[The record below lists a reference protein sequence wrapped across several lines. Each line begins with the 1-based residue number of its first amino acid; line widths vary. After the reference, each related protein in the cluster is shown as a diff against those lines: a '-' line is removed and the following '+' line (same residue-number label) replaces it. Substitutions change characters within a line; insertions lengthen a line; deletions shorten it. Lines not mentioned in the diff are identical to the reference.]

1 MTIGTSCP
9 LSYYNLSCNIV
20 LTHRG
25 EIDEDDYQGGL
36 VAIIVAIAAVMYGAR
51 FLNNASNSKES
62 TSTLI
67 KNVEKVNELVLVNAG
82 IQKVITKENNV
93 KVPWTQYGIPF
104 SERKS
109 LLVLNYTAK
118 FGIKK
123 PVKISEKGDHS
134 FEITV
139 PKYEVIG
146 FEMDKDNPYQLYDNS
161 GALLSFATE
170 NIDTGQ
176 LVAKSLTSADHKEYL
191 DGFKSQLYDSVKTYF
206 TTIIKSIDPAAK
218 VTFTLPE

>member
-25 EIDEDDYQGGL
+25 EIDEDDYQGRVAL
-36 VAIIVAIAAVMYGAR
+36 VAIIVAIVAVMYGAR

-93 KVPWTQYGIPF
+93 KLPWTQYGIPF

-123 PVKISEKGDHS
+123 PVKISEKAIIRLKS
-134 FEITV
+134 PFQSMKLLALKWIRTIRISCMTTV
-139 PKYEVIG
+139 V
-146 FEMDKDNPYQLYDNS
+146 LCS
-161 GALLSFATE
+161 VLLRK
-170 NIDTGQ
+170 ILI
-176 LVAKSLTSADHKEYL
+176 LVN
-191 DGFKSQLYDSVKTYF
+191 
-206 TTIIKSIDPAAK
+206 
-218 VTFTLPE
+218 